1 MKKLIYLL
9 LIAISWPSLAARQ
22 FDIEVI
28 LFKRNIDPAQ
38 VSESWPDQQKPIN
51 MKGTISFGDDSQLAA
66 KGITLMTQEQY
77 QLTSQYDKLKGHAGF
92 TPLAHFGWRQGD
104 LSKGAAPKFHLTA
117 GKDFSAQYLP
127 DGTSKE
133 ALRRN
138 EMSAPEAPVN
148 AESGI
153 VDTTDSLPSGASSS
167 SGTSSE
173 ISVAAATP
181 EPPLYELEGK
191 IRVYVQHFLFTE
203 TSLDL
208 REPGRREVIVGAEP
222 IDIES
227 DLLTEDSNVQI
238 GHLQEVKKK
247 VEVEEFLKTY
257 RFEQQRKMRSGE
269 THYLDHP
276 LIGMVIQI
284 RRVEEEP
291 SN

>member
-38 VSESWPDQQKPIN
+38 VSEAWPDQQKPVN
-51 MKGTISFGDDSQLAA
+51 MKGTVSFDDESLLANKDISLMLPEQFQL
-66 KGITLMTQEQY
+66 IP
-77 QLTSQYDKLKGHAGF
+77 QYDKLKGHAGF

-104 LSKGAAPKFHLTA
+104 LSKAAAPKFHLTA
-117 GKDFSAQYLP
+117 GRDYSAQYLA
-127 DGTSKE
+127 DGTSKAVLSRE
-133 ALRRN
+133 ATT
-138 EMSAPEAPVN
+138 SPQPELPAV
-148 AESGI
+148 AESET
-153 VDTTDSLPSGASSS
+153 VMTTDGMP
-167 SGTSSE
+167 TTTE
-173 ISVAAATP
+173 VPTVAP
-181 EPPLYELEGK
+181 EPPLYELEGS
-191 IRVYVQHFLFTE
+191 IRVYVQHYLFTE

-222 IDIES
+222 IDLET
-227 DLLTEDSNVQI
+227 DLLAEDSNVQV

-247 VEVEEFLKTY
+247 VEVEEFLKSY

-276 LIGMVIQI
+276 LMGMVIQI
-284 RRVEEEP
+284 RRIEE
-291 SN
+291 

>member
-38 VSESWPDQQKPIN
+38 VSEAWPDQQQPVN
-51 MKGTISFGDDSQLAA
+51 MKGTVSFDDESLLASKDIS
-66 KGITLMTQEQY
+66 LMLPEQY
-77 QLTSQYDKLKGHAGF
+77 QLTPQYNKLKGHAGF

-104 LSKGAAPKFHLTA
+104 LSKAAAPKFHLTA
-117 GKDFSAQYLP
+117 GKDYSPQYLA
-127 DGTSKE
+127 DGTSKAALSRE
-133 ALRRN
+133 AI
-138 EMSAPEAPVN
+138 SPQPELPAV
-148 AESGI
+148 AESET
-153 VDTTDSLPSGASSS
+153 VMTTDGMPVTTEVPA
-167 SGTSSE
+167 
-173 ISVAAATP
+173 VAP
-181 EPPLYELEGK
+181 EPPLYELEGN
-191 IRVYVQHFLFTE
+191 IRVYVQHYLFTE

-222 IDIES
+222 IDLET
-227 DLLTEDSNVQI
+227 DLLAEDSNVQV

-247 VEVEEFLKTY
+247 VEVEEFLKSY

-276 LIGMVIQI
+276 LMGMVIQI
-284 RRVEEEP
+284 RRVEE
-291 SN
+291 

>member
-38 VSESWPDQQKPIN
+38 VSEAWPDQQKPVN
-51 MKGTISFGDDSQLAA
+51 MKGTVSFDDESLLASKDIS
-66 KGITLMTQEQY
+66 LMLPEQF
-77 QLTSQYDKLKGHAGF
+77 QLTPQYDKLRGHAGF

-104 LSKGAAPKFHLTA
+104 LSKAAAPKFHLTA
-117 GKDFSAQYLP
+117 GKDYSAQYLA
-127 DGTSKE
+127 DGTSKA
-133 ALRRN
+133 ALSR
-138 EMSAPEAPVN
+138 ETSPQPEPPAI
-148 AESGI
+148 AESETAITADGLPA
-153 VDTTDSLPSGASSS
+153 TTEMPA
-167 SGTSSE
+167 
-173 ISVAAATP
+173 VAP
-181 EPPLYELEGK
+181 EPPLYELEGS

-222 IDIES
+222 IDLET
-227 DLLTEDSNVQI
+227 DLLAEDSNVQV

-247 VEVEEFLKTY
+247 VEVEEFLKSY

-276 LIGMVIQI
+276 LMGMVIQI
-284 RRVEEEP
+284 RRVEE
-291 SN
+291 